1 MYHINKEITGRG
13 ENITLQNTTKHYFK
27 DFRILGNSKK
37 EGTLSI
43 DSEAPVESVGDN
55 INSLAIQEG
64 SWSTNG
70 LTVNVKDN
78 EINVNGTATTA
89 SNVFFTLKESL
100 NLNGKYSF
108 QAGNDIALTGGEYF
122 RLYTGTTGYEV
133 LVSFGA
139 LTSLNV
145 KSENIN
151 ISGTADRLAIR
162 VNAGTVFN
170 NVTFKPKLE
179 KGTKATAYSPYGQ
192 GSIEIY
198 NCNKNLFDKNDTNK
212 ILSAIPDGNT
222 LKINSSSTARIFY
235 IKCKPNTNYT
245 ISKLASK
252 RLQMW
257 DSIEKPAIGVT
268 VNSVLNIDYA
278 FSGTK
283 KTVKTSPSAKYLV
296 CYYYNSSTDTLNE
309 EIIRNS
315 IQLEEGETA
324 TEYIEHQSQIKA
336 LYTQQ
341 PFRAIGDVKDRF
353 VKQNGVWYEEHNVPE
368 IKLVGSDFSSN
379 ASVTEGNL
387 FRTKALNGYLSD
399 IALYSNYFK
408 GVEKASLRKINTFY
422 YNNSLKVFDFITDK
436 YTSLS
441 DFQTWVD
448 SVELKVY
455 PILETPKLIPCTLE
469 QVEVLEYFEKEAY
482 SYDEAT
488 HIYSTDEVSPYF
500 EVAAYKRISE
510 EFKTRLKEGKIT
522 RGYLKVLATDTL
534 PEIIIDENNYLK
546 DLKIE
551 ELRYVPEE
559 GFIGGTVAKRV
570 SGNFNN
576 VDSSF
581 DIQDREIEVYLGVE
595 LEDETTEYIKYGTYI
610 VQRPEDD
617 QVNDNTSF
625 EALDYMIKFNQ
636 EYKDRIT
643 YPCTL
648 KQLLDDIVDQAGVN
662 SKVATFAN
670 SDFIVENNQ
679 FEQGSTLRDVLK
691 AITQV
696 AFNWSRIDADDNLV
710 MDFEIREETD
720 EELGTDDYFSF
731 KKSDDYGPV
740 NVIVLRNS
748 QVEGENVTIKDEE
761 IINSPK
767 GYNLLNISKFIKSNL
782 QNVDVKYNSDGSL
795 LLNGTTDANS
805 GDIRIIYEKPIKLI
819 AGKYTFAYGIDGY
832 EKFNNELNLASL
844 GNGTYQLVKRLT
856 QSFEKTIITFSS
868 DFELYNYNIH
878 LKPSTTFE
886 NYIIKPIIYKGEEEK
901 PFQPYIPIGE
911 IEYVIADNPFAYT
924 ELKRKQLIEAGR
936 RLFGLKYTPMT
947 VDMLG
952 LMYLNSK
959 DRITVENLNGQKYST
974 YLFDHTIDYTGIVLD
989 SMESK
994 AKTKTE
1000 TKYQYVSSL
1009 AQGLSLVE
1017 MKVDKANKRIESIIV
1032 DQEDVSE
1039 KVAKTVARIEVVY
1052 ASSDSPTTAPT
1063 DGWSTTAPEWVEGE
1077 YMWQKTITTY
1087 ANGSTDE
1094 TAVTNISGAQGK
1106 DGVSGNNSYSYVAFA
1121 NSADGSKDF
1130 SRTDSTNKTY
1140 IGTLTIN
1147 ESVNENLLRNT
1158 NKGTT
1163 NWEFATQNGVVS
1175 KEQYTEEGK
1184 NAVKLT
1190 CTTASTGWQYA
1201 SYSIGTEILKRLK
1214 ENTNYILSFDI
1225 KTNIGPST
1233 LEVAIKKGDSTN
1245 AIAQGVKADILG
1257 DETWEHFSVQLKT
1270 ISDFSNI
1277 TIGGQVVYFI
1287 GMNKVGYYIIENLKL
1302 EEGYRETSY
1311 SKSPE
1316 DLANDYTQYYWQ
1328 YTKGEEGVGV
1338 SDVVDQYYSSTSNT
1352 EVTGGEWKETQDTL
1366 QTDRFIWTR
1375 SKITWTNGS
1384 VTHTNP
1390 ILAATLNNINS
1401 NIIVFKEFTTTQIIE
1416 NGKITDRVIET
1427 TKRLNNDYST
1437 TEQVDTKI
1445 NKVKE
1450 DFSILAQKFVDV
1462 ERTAEEYVI
1471 KINEID
1477 NNGVDKIKTRMG
1489 YTFNDEGLKI
1499 DRPGAD
1505 TSTII
1510 DEAKIKVTDKTG
1522 SEPKSLLYAG
1532 YVKEGDTEFSD
1543 YEGQTIVATSNLI
1556 VQNFLII
1563 GSNSRFQ
1570 DYYNETLGGNGTGAF
1585 DI

>member
-1 MYHINKEITGRG
+1 MYHINKEITGSG
-13 ENITLQNTTKHYFK
+13 ENIALKNTARHYFK
-27 DFRILGNSKK
+27 DFNILGNSVK
-37 EGTLSI
+37 EGTPSI
-43 DSEAPVESVGDN
+43 DSEAPIESVGDN
-55 INSLAIQEG
+55 INLFD
-64 SWSTNG
+64 
-70 LTVNVKDN
+70 KD
-78 EINVNGTATTA
+78 
-89 SNVFFTLKESL
+89 
-100 NLNGKYSF
+100 
-108 QAGNDIALTGGEYF
+108 
-122 RLYTGTTGYEV
+122 
-133 LVSFGA
+133 
-139 LTSLNV
+139 
-145 KSENIN
+145 
-151 ISGTADRLAIR
+151 
-162 VNAGTVFN
+162 
-170 NVTFKPKLE
+170 
-179 KGTKATAYSPYGQ
+179 KATANHYVLNTTGVLVASQVTSTSDYIEVKANKPYTISYNYNTLQNTGGRAIALYNKEKTFLSGKQFTISDKKVTITPTEDGYMKFSYDNNCFDIKAEQNSKATPYSPYGQ
-192 GSIEIY
+192 GSVGIKQA
-198 NCNKNLFDKNDTNK
+198 NKNFLDMTNAKGGTSGGITCTVNNNGSYSYVGTATSTAVNVWLLGVYSSSDTMPVLFTLKAGTYYVKDCRLYNKKSNVGGTKDGEIITLTEDTN
-212 ILSAIPDGNT
+212 ITGVRAVNAVVG
-222 LKINSSSTARIFY
+222 
-235 IKCKPNTNYT
+235 TNYNET
-245 ISKLASK
+245 LYPIIALSNA
-252 RLQMW
+252 
-257 DSIEKPAIGVT
+257 
-268 VNSVLNIDYA
+268 
-278 FSGTK
+278 
-283 KTVKTSPSAKYLV
+283 LV
-296 CYYYNSSTDTLNE
+296 DF
-309 EIIRNS
+309 
-315 IQLEEGETA
+315 IQ
-324 TEYIEHQSQIKA
+324 HQSQTKA

-353 VKQNGVWYEEHNVPE
+353 VKQNRVWYEEHKINH
-368 IKLVGSDFSSN
+368 LVFNGTENWGLQTTKEKTIIYKYYNPNIFPYDTSS
-379 ASVTEGNL
+379 SL
-387 FRTKALNGYLSD
+387 
-399 IALYSNYFK
+399 SNYFRDK
-408 GVEKASLRKINTFY
+408 FDDSDTEKIVISQNQIYLAINKETAPTVEDFKAKLTEL
-422 YNNSLKVFDFITDK
+422 YNAGTPL
-436 YTSLS
+436 Y
-441 DFQTWVD
+441 VD
-448 SVELKVY
+448 YLLAT
-455 PILETPKLIPCTLE
+455 PILIECTAE
-469 QVEVLEYFEKEAY
+469 QVEQLEYFEKQAY
-482 SYDEAT
+482 SYDEVT

-500 EVAAYKRISE
+500 EVTAYQRISE

-559 GFIGGTVAKRV
+559 GIIGGTVAKRV

-581 DIQDREIEVYLGVE
+581 NIQDREIEVYLGVE

-670 SDFIVENNQ
+670 SDFVVENNQ

-691 AITQV
+691 AITQI

-710 MDFEIREETD
+710 MDFETREETD

-740 NVIVLRNS
+740 NVVVLRNS

-761 IINSPK
+761 LINLPTNKNICPNDWIYGQYAPLNGSIGIYENRIRQKKLLKVKPNTEYYLNTFNDDYEIIIRTFLKDKTFSRNIGTLTPFMTNSEEYYIGVTIYSPSD
-767 GYNLLNISKFIKSNL
+767 NISA
-782 QNVDVKYNSDGSL
+782 L
-795 LLNGTTDANS
+795 L
-805 GDIRIIYEKPIKLI
+805 
-819 AGKYTFAYGIDGY
+819 
-832 EKFNNELNLASL
+832 ELVND
-844 GNGTYQLVKRLT
+844 NT
-856 QSFEKTIITFSS
+856 
-868 DFELYNYNIH
+868 
-878 LKPSTTFE
+878 
-886 NYIIKPIIYKGEEEK
+886 IKPFICLNSEEDK
-901 PFQPYIPIGE
+901 TYIPFKAVGE
-911 IEYVIADNPFAYT
+911 IEYVISDNPFAYT
-924 ELKRKQLIEAGR
+924 ELKRKQLIEAGK
-936 RLFGLKYTPMT
+936 RLFGFKYTPMT

-959 DRITVENLNGQKYST
+959 DRISVENLNGQKYST

-994 AKTKTE
+994 SKSKTE

-1009 AQGLSLVE
+1009 AQGLSHVE
-1017 MKVDKANKRIESIIV
+1017 IKVDKANKRIESIIES
-1032 DQEDVSE
+1032 QEDVSE

-1052 ASSDSPTTAPT
+1052 ALSDSPTEAPT
-1063 DGWSTTAPEWVEGE
+1063 DDWDTKAPPWENGR

-1087 ANGSTDE
+1087 ANGSTAE
-1094 TAVTNISGAQGK
+1094 TAPTNISGAQGK

-1163 NWEFATQNGVVS
+1163 NWGFQTQNGVVS

-1201 SYSIGTEILKRLK
+1201 SYSIGTDTLKRLK
-1214 ENTNYILSFDI
+1214 ENSNYILSFDI

-1233 LEVAIKKGDSTN
+1233 LEVAIKKEDSTN
-1245 AIAQGVKADILG
+1245 AISQGVKADILG

-1338 SDVVDQYYSSTSNT
+1338 KSVIDQYYSSTSST
-1352 EVTGGEWKETQDTL
+1352 ELAGGEWKETQDTL

-1375 SKITWTNGS
+1375 SKITWTNES
-1384 VTHTNP
+1384 VTYTDP
-1390 ILAATLNNINS
+1390 ILANTLNDINS
-1401 NIIVFKEFTTTQIIE
+1401 NIIVFKDFKASQESTNEGIKSKVE
-1416 NGKITDRVIET
+1416 ET
-1427 TKRLNNDYST
+1427 TKKLNDEYLTADKVNEKIDKIDDDYAILESRVAQ
-1437 TEQVDTKI
+1437 TELDSKSF
-1445 NKVKE
+1445 KV
-1450 DFSILAQKFVDV
+1450 SIETIQN
-1462 ERTAEEYVI
+1462 T
-1471 KINEID
+1471 
-1477 NNGVDKIKTRMG
+1477 GVDKIKTSMG
-1489 YTFNDEGLKI
+1489 YTFNDDGLNI
-1499 DRPGAD
+1499 DRTGSD
-1505 TSTII
+1505 TSTVI

-1522 SEPKSLLYAG
+1522 GQPKSLLYAG